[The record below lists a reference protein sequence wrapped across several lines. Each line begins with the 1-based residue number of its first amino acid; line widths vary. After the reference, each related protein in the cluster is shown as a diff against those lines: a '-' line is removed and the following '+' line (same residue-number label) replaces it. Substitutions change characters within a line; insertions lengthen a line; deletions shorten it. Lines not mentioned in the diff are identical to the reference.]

1 MTKLLLNTIFS
12 LVARLPLR
20 TVHALGTLLG
30 KLTFALSPTYAQR
43 MTNNLQISQ
52 LAEAHF
58 SDTLQHSIQE
68 AGKASLEL
76 LWVWKRD
83 TASVC
88 AAVQQ
93 IEGWEHLEAAH
104 NNGKGVI
111 LLTPHLGCFDILP
124 VYIGQRLPFTCL
136 YRPPKQAGLDAIMR
150 AGRERG
156 LTKLAPADVSGVR
169 TLYKAL
175 KRGEAILILPDQV
188 PSSGEGEWLDFFGQP
203 AYTMTLAARLA
214 SNSGATVLTTYVER
228 LPQGQGYAL
237 HIAPLSLDATQPI
250 SPQINLAMEGI
261 IARLPTQYLWS
272 YNRYKTPKGAPPPP

>member
-1 MTKLLLNTIFS
+1 MTNLLLNTIFS
-12 LVARLPLR
+12 LVAHLPLR
-20 TVHALGTLLG
+20 SVHILGGLLG
-30 KLTFALSPTYAQR
+30 KLTFTLSPTYAQR
-43 MTNNLQISQ
+43 MGDNLRQSQ
-52 LAEAHF
+52 LANECF
-58 SDTLQHSIQE
+58 SHTLKQSIVE

-83 TASVC
+83 TTSVC
-88 AAVQQ
+88 ATVRRT
-93 IEGWEHLEAAH
+93 EGWSDLQAAH
-104 NNGKGVI
+104 ARGKGVI

-124 VYIGQRLPFTCL
+124 VYIGQHLPFTCL

-214 SNSGATVLTTYVER
+214 SNSGAVVLTTYVER

-237 HIAPLSLDATQPI
+237 HIEPLPLDTTQPI
-250 SPQINLAMEGI
+250 PPQINLAMERI
-261 IARLPTQYLWS
+261 IARAPAQYLWS
-272 YNRYKTPKGAPPPP
+272 YNRYKTPKDAPPPP